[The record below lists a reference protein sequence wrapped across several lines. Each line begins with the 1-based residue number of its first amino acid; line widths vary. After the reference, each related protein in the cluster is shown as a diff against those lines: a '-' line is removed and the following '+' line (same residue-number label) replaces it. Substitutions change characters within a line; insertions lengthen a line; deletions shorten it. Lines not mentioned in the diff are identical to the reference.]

1 MEDFKMKKTFLTVLS
16 VVLALVV
23 ALSLCACD
31 AGNSEVTPDATAT
44 ATTKTSATATAKPT
58 VPPATTAPATTAPA
72 TTAPAPTDATT
83 TEIPNAT
90 VPATTVPAPT
100 ATPFVPQG
108 DVFAAKGKA
117 TIDGKIDATWS
128 KTETVELNEVK
139 KDSPKEDTVVKA
151 SMMWD
156 EAGFYFLFE
165 IKDSAIS
172 QTSSV
177 GDYQNDGIYLYI
189 SEDMQDDAGAFADF
203 MDGTYQFALISEE
216 LELVPRYGYAD
227 DVEDYEVAYQKTE
240 DGMIIEFFYKPA
252 YAVLEVGTQMYLD
265 YQYND
270 CANGTR
276 AGAMGWYNDTDDNAF
291 PDMWGVVQLVESIAK
306 S

>member
-1 MEDFKMKKTFLTVLS
+1 MEEFKMKKTLLTVLS

-31 AGNSEVTPDATAT
+31 NGSGDVAETPAPSATAS
-44 ATTKTSATATAKPT
+44 TKPSATATVKPT

-72 TTAPAPTDATT
+72 TTDATT
-83 TEIPNAT
+83 TEGPSATTNAT
-90 VPATTVPAPT
+90 ETPTPT

-117 TIDGKIDATWS
+117 TIDGKIDAAWS

-172 QTSSV
+172 QTSGV

-189 SEDMQDDAGAFADF
+189 SEEMQDDAGAFGDF

-216 LELVPRYGYAD
+216 LELLPRYGLSD
-227 DVEDYEVAYQKTE
+227 DVEDYEAAYQITE
-240 DGMIIEFFYKPA
+240 DGMIIEFFYKPEF
-252 YAVLEVGTQMYLD
+252 AVLEVGTQMYLD

-270 CANGTR
+270 CANGSR